1 MNWDLDLEQ
10 PFCQT
15 VDRDPSAR
23 WSVTSNKKL
32 FLVRPCPECTE
43 AKCCTPR
50 SSPHTPP
57 DPVLPALLRSTF
69 SQWKLWAAFCIPAR
83 VTDGNWVDAEHPG
96 QSFIPEWSERE
107 HWDPYYIRAEVEE
120 GGDLQYHDSSSWFS
134 KPKNAGTQVF
144 TLLFFFSDRY

>member
-10 PFCQT
+10 PYCQT

-43 AKCCTPR
+43 AKCYTPR

-69 SQWKLWAAFCIPAR
+69 SQWKLWAAVCIPAR
-83 VTDGNWVDAEHPG
+83 VTEETGSTLNILGRVLSLNDQRGNTGIHTTSVQRWRKEAIYSIMTHRVDFQNLRMLVLRYLH
-96 QSFIPEWSERE
+96 F
-107 HWDPYYIRAEVEE
+107 
-120 GGDLQYHDSSSWFS
+120 F
-134 KPKNAGTQVF
+134 
-144 TLLFFFSDRY
+144 FFFSDRY